1 MYSSRQQN
9 KESAEVVKLRE
20 ECGAWLRGLREAVNI
35 SQREF
40 ASALG
45 LEYYSFISQI
55 ESGKGRVPTHQIKDW
70 ARILKVPSRD
80 FARNILRFYD
90 PVNYALLFSEEEDQ
104 SFEAPKQAI
113 PERAPHKVVALNT
126 RVERLEQKAL
136 EDRVN
141 RLEALLMKN
150 S

>member
-1 MYSSRQQN
+1 MYSSRQAN
-9 KESAEVVKLRE
+9 KESAEVLKLRE

-40 ASALG
+40 AAALG

-70 ARILKVPSRD
+70 ARILKVPPRE

-90 PVNYALLFSEEEDQ
+90 PVNYALLFSDEEDQ
-104 SFEAPKQAI
+104 AFTPPTQTI

-141 RLEALLMKN
+141 RLEALLLKN
-150 S
+150 T